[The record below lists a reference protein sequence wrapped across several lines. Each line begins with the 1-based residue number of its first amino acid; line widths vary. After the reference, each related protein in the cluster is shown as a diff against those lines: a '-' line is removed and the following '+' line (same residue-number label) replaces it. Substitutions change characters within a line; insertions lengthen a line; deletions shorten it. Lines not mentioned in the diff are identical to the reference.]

1 MNPDFDLPSAS
12 ASDHRAGMTQELPQ
26 VAVPTATAMVD
37 SARRADRTLLAI
49 VGVATVSLI
58 VGAIAMF
65 GPEATTQ
72 AGSAASTTPAPVGA
86 PLAPVVD
93 GIDDDMVDTDQPD
106 ADRPDIDE
114 PDIAEAELPAAEPE
128 PQPEPKPPVVEAPPA
143 EEPTDAGDPDPD
155 VPEVNPC
162 MEAAGEGQ
170 QFFVPDSIVL
180 EDGVLGGSFRIG
192 SCTPDPLAL
201 GLSTVPGV
209 LLSQSDFDLGP
220 AGVDV
225 HFIVVPEF
233 FEGQE
238 IEFKVKVYEV
248 DCCADSI
255 DIAAEKTWGLGELA
269 PYDPGIFTM
278 LTDTEGLDPNDA
290 DAVTEQFI
298 VEYGWHPGYLDAPEA
313 QIHDEAVLDFIE
325 QHDVP
330 SPWGN
335 QDL

>member
-1 MNPDFDLPSAS
+1 VP
-12 ASDHRAGMTQELPQ
+12 
-26 VAVPTATAMVD
+26 VPTATSMVD

-65 GPEATTQ
+65 GPDSTSE
-72 AGSAASTTPAPVGA
+72 AGSVASTTPAPVTA
-86 PLAPVVD
+86 PADPVAPAVPVVGD
-93 GIDDDMVDTDQPD
+93 ATDDVIDVVDADQPEIVETD
-106 ADRPDIDE
+106 VPAAPE
-114 PDIAEAELPAAEPE
+114 PDPEPE
-128 PQPEPKPPVVEAPPA
+128 PPVVETPPA
-143 EEPTDAGDPDPD
+143 DEPADADVPADAGDPDPD

-162 MEAAGEGQ
+162 MEAADEGQ

-180 EDGVLGGSFRIG
+180 EDGDLGGSFRIG

-201 GLSTVPGV
+201 ELTTVPGV
-209 LLSQSDFDLGP
+209 LLSHSDFDLGP

-225 HFIVVPEF
+225 HFIIVPEF
-233 FEGQE
+233 FEDQD

-248 DCCADSI
+248 GCCADYI

-313 QIHDEAVLDFIE
+313 QVHDEAVLDFIE
-325 QHDVP
+325 QYDVP

-335 QDL
+335 QDF